1 MGGHFQWINGDGGGR
16 RDDDDNKKE
25 VEDEDTDDEC
35 ERMIGL
41 YLSCTF
47 FPSCMKEIL
56 LKIQEKS
63 TSNLH
68 LSSTRDDDDNKKEY
82 EDEDTDDDYE
92 NDGAVSLYKPLYP
105 Q

>member
-1 MGGHFQWINGDGGGR
+1 MGGHFQWINCDGGGR
-16 RDDDDNKKE
+16 RDDDDNKNE
-25 VEDEDTDDEC
+25 VEDEDTDDDC

-63 TSNLH
+63 TSHPMCTNTYI
-68 LSSTRDDDDNKKEY
+68 SSAS
-82 EDEDTDDDYE
+82 
-92 NDGAVSLYKPLYP
+92 GSSAVLWNAI
-105 Q
+105 QDWICQI